1 MCTKNYSDQMFTII
15 PVTISVMGVSSYR
28 VHEARTLRPWP
39 KEPIYIW
46 VEWKALFKNTTCWLY
61 SGARSHDP
69 SVLRIMPMHWNSCS
83 IIHNYVLRF
92 FTQVCSHRITSQR
105 TLTDTASPHSYK
117 SLFVHSKSLV
127 Q

>member
-46 VEWKALFKNTTCWLY
+46 VEWESLIQEHNMLAIQWRSKPRPFSPQNNAHALEQLQYNT
-61 SGARSHDP
+61 
-69 SVLRIMPMHWNSCS
+69 
-83 IIHNYVLRF
+83 
-92 FTQVCSHRITSQR
+92 
-105 TLTDTASPHSYK
+105 
-117 SLFVHSKSLV
+117 
-127 Q
+127 